1 MNKKHTKDTSYQVW
15 LESMNAVVYGPKG
28 VLTERVCVVLGEKK
42 MMDFLTPSDFDYFH
56 RIAMAHRE
64 SDSNQ
69 V

>member
-1 MNKKHTKDTSYQVW
+1 M
-15 LESMNAVVYGPKG
+15 LLFME
-28 VLTERVCVVLGEKK
+28 CVVLGEK
-42 MMDFLTPSDFDYFH
+42 MMDFLTPSDFDHFH